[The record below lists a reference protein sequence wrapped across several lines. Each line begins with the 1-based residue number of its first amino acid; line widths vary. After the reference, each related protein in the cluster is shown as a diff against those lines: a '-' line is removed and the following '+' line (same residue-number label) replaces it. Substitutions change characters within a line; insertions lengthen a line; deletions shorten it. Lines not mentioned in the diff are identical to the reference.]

1 MRADAGQGGEYV
13 KIAEAAR
20 RLDLT
25 AETVRKHVRSGSI
38 PGIQLGT
45 HLRVDWGAVQ
55 EKLTSSGGLDLK
67 PATSEKGTLETARN
81 RAVSCFSE

>member
-1 MRADAGQGGEYV
+1 MRTDAGQSGEYV

-38 PGIQLGT
+38 PGIYLGVQ
-45 HLRVDWGAVQ
+45 LRVDWGALR
-55 EKLTSSGGLDLK
+55 EKLASAGGLDLK
-67 PATSEKGTLETARN
+67 PPRARKGH
-81 RAVSCFSE
+81 

>member
-1 MRADAGQGGEYV
+1 MSELSGGASVKTEVVGEYIKV
-13 KIAEAAR
+13 SEAAK

-25 AETVRKHVRSGSI
+25 PETVRKHIRTGSI
-38 PGIQLGT
+38 PGIQLGA

-67 PATSEKGTLETARN
+67 PPRARKGR
-81 RAVSCFSE
+81 

>member
-1 MRADAGQGGEYV
+1 MPGRDSVRTEFGQGGELI

-38 PGIQLGT
+38 PGIYLGVQ
-45 HLRVDWGAVQ
+45 LRVDWGALR

-67 PATSEKGTLETARN
+67 PP
-81 RAVSCFSE
+81 RAKRGH

>member
-1 MRADAGQGGEYV
+1 MRADVGQVGEYIKV
-13 KIAEAAR
+13 AEAAR

-38 PGIQLGT
+38 PGIYLGT
-45 HLRVDWGAVQ
+45 QLRVDWGALR

-67 PATSEKGTLETARN
+67 PPRARKGH
-81 RAVSCFSE
+81 